1 MARKVTICSLQWGDV
16 PLKKLC
22 ETIGE
27 IGYDGIE
34 LGVVPDRKSVV

>member
-1 MARKVTICSLQWGDV
+1 MARKVTICSLQWGEV

-34 LGVVPDRKSVV
+34 LGVVPNHFDV